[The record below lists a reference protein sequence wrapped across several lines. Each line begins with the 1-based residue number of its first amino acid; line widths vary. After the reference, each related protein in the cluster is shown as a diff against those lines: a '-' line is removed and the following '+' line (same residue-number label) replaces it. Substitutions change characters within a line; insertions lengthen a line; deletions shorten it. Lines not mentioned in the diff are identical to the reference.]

1 MHAGRAADFSDL
13 MWDAS
18 EHAFLTGIL
27 DGASADFSGNA
38 TDLGHSTW
46 VQPAQATPPRGTGF
60 GAQGDFQAMTALRRA
75 EGREGSTFWSLL
87 DAPLDVAARDV

>member
-1 MHAGRAADFSDL
+1 MHAGGAADFSDL
-13 MWDAS
+13 MWDPS

-27 DGASADFSGNA
+27 DGSSAGYA
-38 TDLGHSTW
+38 GHAPDQTLSAW
-46 VQPAQATPPRGTGF
+46 GPPAQATPPRGTGF

-75 EGREGSTFWSLL
+75 ESREGSTFWSLL